1 MVPKTRLRYFN
12 LKCPSVDYAWHREL
26 QKIIPI
32 NLHITILLEKSVCLE
47 MNLRKRKWLVADIYK
62 PPQSC
67 GKTFTER
74 FSNGFND
81 LRRRYD
87 NILLLGDFNMTPE
100 NLTFNF

>member
-1 MVPKTRLRYFN
+1 MHGIVSYKKL
-12 LKCPSVDYAWHREL
+12 L
-26 QKIIPI
+26 QLIYI
-32 NLHITILLEKSVCLE
+32 NEDITILLEKSVCLE

-81 LRRRYD
+81 LRKRYD

>member
-1 MVPKTRLRYFN
+1 MHGIVSYKKLFQLIY
-12 LKCPSVDYAWHREL
+12 
-26 QKIIPI
+26 I
-32 NLHITILLEKSVCLE
+32 NEDITILLEKSVCLE

-67 GKTFTER
+67 GKTFAER